1 MVPFAPR
8 PQRGLIRLWTGWP
21 QYVFNPESS
30 CTTHPVCEWQRMV
43 TVNTQTGRHSA
54 HRLRRS
60 DWSSRTSVMSA
71 GGRDLQ
77 NRASVPV
84 FLSHTDAAGSLL
96 CRLLITKESKQRRQ
110 PGDPYNHSGV
120 CRDARAQIRHIN
132 PLQLFFF
139 FFLIIKSCLSSATFF
154 FFLNMLS
161 SCWPYTLFGR
171 NHWLYLRTLLRPIHL
186 HRRLRLVCKQE
197 SDPVGEDSLWCI
209 DAPLSVV

>member
-1 MVPFAPR
+1 M
-8 PQRGLIRLWTGWP
+8 
-21 QYVFNPESS
+21 
-30 CTTHPVCEWQRMV
+30 
-43 TVNTQTGRHSA
+43 NTQTGRHSA

-154 FFLNMLS
+154 FFFKYAIVLLTLHTV
-161 SCWPYTLFGR
+161 WPKSLA
-171 NHWLYLRTLLRPIHL
+171 LLAHFIAANPSAPAAAACLQTGIGS
-186 HRRLRLVCKQE
+186 RRRGL
-197 SDPVGEDSLWCI
+197 
-209 DAPLSVV
+209 PLMH